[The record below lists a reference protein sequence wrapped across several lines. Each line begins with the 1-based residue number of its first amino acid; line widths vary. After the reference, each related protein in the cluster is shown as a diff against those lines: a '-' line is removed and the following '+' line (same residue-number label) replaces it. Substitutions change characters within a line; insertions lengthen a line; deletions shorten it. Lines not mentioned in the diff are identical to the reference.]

1 MASLCRERDII
12 FTSDTYFYLA
22 ACYAWKVTSRC
33 TRSRCSLLPRFFLHA
48 GWIEWNGSGE
58 GKEGREEGEEGVNKM
73 GERREGEKKG
83 GIEING
89 MKTSIPLQL
98 ATSLR
103 VVAACNGIKT
113 D

>member
-1 MASLCRERDII
+1 MER
-12 FTSDTYFYLA
+12 
-22 ACYAWKVTSRC
+22 
-33 TRSRCSLLPRFFLHA
+33 
-48 GWIEWNGSGE
+48 IEG
-58 GKEGREEGEEGVNKM
+58 GKGKKGGIKCGEGEE
-73 GERREGEKKG
+73 G

>member
-1 MASLCRERDII
+1 MFLSSVEP
-12 FTSDTYFYLA
+12 
-22 ACYAWKVTSRC
+22 WKVTREAAASTIFPSR
-33 TRSRCSLLPRFFLHA
+33 TGWDRME
-48 GWIEWNGSGE
+48 WIEERE
-58 GKEGREEGEEGVNKM
+58 GKEGRKEGVNKM
-73 GERREGEKKG
+73 GGREGEKKG

>member
-1 MASLCRERDII
+1 
-12 FTSDTYFYLA
+12 
-22 ACYAWKVTSRC
+22 
-33 TRSRCSLLPRFFLHA
+33 
-48 GWIEWNGSGE
+48 
-58 GKEGREEGEEGVNKM
+58 M

>member
-1 MASLCRERDII
+1 MER
-12 FTSDTYFYLA
+12 
-22 ACYAWKVTSRC
+22 
-33 TRSRCSLLPRFFLHA
+33 
-48 GWIEWNGSGE
+48 IEGGKGE
-58 GKEGREEGEEGVNKM
+58 KGGIKCGGEEG
-73 GERREGEKKG
+73 GGKG

>member
-1 MASLCRERDII
+1 MERIEGGKGKKGGIKCRE
-12 FTSDTYFYLA
+12 
-22 ACYAWKVTSRC
+22 
-33 TRSRCSLLPRFFLHA
+33 
-48 GWIEWNGSGE
+48 GGGGE
-58 GKEGREEGEEGVNKM
+58 
-73 GERREGEKKG
+73 G